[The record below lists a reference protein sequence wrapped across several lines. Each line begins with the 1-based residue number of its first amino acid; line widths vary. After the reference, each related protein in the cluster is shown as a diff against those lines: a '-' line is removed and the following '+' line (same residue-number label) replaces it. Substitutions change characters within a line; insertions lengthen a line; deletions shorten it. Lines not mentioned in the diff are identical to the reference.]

1 MKIEVNKTLIFLT
14 FSLLAF
20 RTTLSILSPFLAYL
34 PLFIG
39 SIVIAKNY
47 LVSALNQ
54 NKRTFIF
61 VLSLIAYLFFLI
73 FCFPILSTQSG
84 FLIPVLGA
92 LQYLFPVLFWCS
104 FLFLKKEKAKD
115 YFSFFINL
123 FCNLATF
130 VAIFAYIQY
139 FFSSNI
145 FGLIVSDIYAPISGE
160 MNINVTKRA
169 ISFISSPQSL
179 GLFLASGFCLQFVIF
194 KNSLINILKIFL
206 IFGAGVLTGSKAFI
220 IFVVI
225 FLGLNIFKFFPRFF
239 LIAPFLLI
247 GSYFFLPFIDT
258 DTLERYGFIITR
270 ILLISE
276 YNTFQIWI
284 SYLQYPTDIFQFLFG
299 HGLGVVGDAAQSLYD
314 YRILTGSTES
324 FLIQLY
330 FESGIILTLAF
341 TLFYFKC
348 VLKCYLNKEIR
359 PFATILVASFFVI
372 LSTPAFYGFVNSFWL
387 WSILI
392 YVTFWESYE

>member
-179 GLFLASGFCLQFVIF
+179 G
-194 KNSLINILKIFL
+194 
-206 IFGAGVLTGSKAFI
+206 
-220 IFVVI
+220 
-225 FLGLNIFKFFPRFF
+225 
-239 LIAPFLLI
+239 
-247 GSYFFLPFIDT
+247 
-258 DTLERYGFIITR
+258 
-270 ILLISE
+270 
-276 YNTFQIWI
+276 
-284 SYLQYPTDIFQFLFG
+284 
-299 HGLGVVGDAAQSLYD
+299 
-314 YRILTGSTES
+314 
-324 FLIQLY
+324 
-330 FESGIILTLAF
+330 
-341 TLFYFKC
+341 
-348 VLKCYLNKEIR
+348 
-359 PFATILVASFFVI
+359 
-372 LSTPAFYGFVNSFWL
+372 
-387 WSILI
+387 
-392 YVTFWESYE
+392 